1 MQRKQKVNK
10 SLEVSDEVKHS
21 FQHRSLFYS
30 DVEYEAPFVFLTL
43 DCRIQK
49 KEKSVQVQS
58 TYLFTEIKFQVQF
71 SIFICKHWVHLLE
84 SKPRLIASKQF

>member
-43 DCRIQK
+43 DCRIQR
-49 KEKSVQVQS
+49 KEKSNVLGKGLS
-58 TYLFTEIKFQVQF
+58 LNFDT
-71 SIFICKHWVHLLE
+71 SLLR
-84 SKPRLIASKQF
+84 KLHMYFNNYTDFNR